1 LHKAFLLFRLN
12 FDLKLTSFQSV
23 TYVNTLA
30 AWEEPQIDRVPTV
43 LAVDEWAVETAV
55 RLGFK
60 KLLLCNTTAGAAF
73 AIEFQ
78 AGRGFDD

>member
-1 LHKAFLLFRLN
+1 MPIACQL
-12 FDLKLTSFQSV
+12 
-23 TYVNTLA
+23 
-30 AWEEPQIDRVPTV
+30 I

-78 AGRGFDD
+78 TGRGFDD